1 LWSSHATA
9 RPSFTSNYNVPTWVW
24 KARENGES
32 CKNGIYWI
40 YPEKYGTTEVFKLP
54 DLKST
59 TIYWMSSM
67 PGTGRA
73 TSHTLQVGI
82 FRLVLYIKKRRLQNP
97 GQVVSNPTDSKWQGW
112 DYTGHISPS
121 QERFPPRPPLALAS
135 LQSTMQTTCLFSR
148 LTPQLSMTP
157 DGPLQCLLPLRMDA
171 NTPPPYGHLGDL
183 LWSNPPTLLC
193 DP

>member
-1 LWSSHATA
+1 MLQPDPLSHPITMCQHESERQGRMGSPAKMGFIG
-9 RPSFTSNYNVPTWVW
+9 FTLRSM
-24 KARENGES
+24 E
-32 CKNGIYWI
+32 
-40 YPEKYGTTEVFKLP
+40 LP